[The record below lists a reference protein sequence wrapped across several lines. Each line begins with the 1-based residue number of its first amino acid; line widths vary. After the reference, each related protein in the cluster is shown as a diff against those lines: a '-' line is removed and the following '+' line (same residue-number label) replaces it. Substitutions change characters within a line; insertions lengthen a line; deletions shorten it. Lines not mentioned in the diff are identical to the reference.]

1 MRSSFAII
9 GAAALVAANPAP
21 APQNFDG
28 AQVAAIPVTITRGA
42 PVGVGPAQVT
52 GAYNKAVA
60 VATAEAAVAGAT
72 KAAAN
77 SKRNIEE
84 KRTLCLFLPM
94 FCKNK
99 TPKPADPPQPG
110 YDTGSG
116 YNVEPTP
123 NKPTMTQAPTAVVT
137 APSVTPTNV
146 VPSSCTPVDWT
157 NTWAFTSDP
166 ACPTAI
172 EVGTYCGFI
181 NPLDPCAPQP
191 AAYGPPTTPD
201 TPDAFKKNQVYH
213 DMAQKAKTPTG
224 YQQTFKD
231 LDASVNANS
240 YLAYKILESYDVAGC
255 AAYCDETE
263 LCEGFN
269 VYIERDPAWNPDQ
282 CSCQDPSSIAQY
294 KCSIFGSGVDKES
307 AVNTGET
314 RNDFEVV
321 IVGSNGYEKKDE
333 TPAPPTGWKN
343 PQNCDKKLH
352 DEPKYCLGQHS
363 FPGPF
368 DASLCAAYAAKQNLV
383 NVKAGLIS
391 TIINTITAM
400 FGYSPA
406 RCVQFQ
412 AAEITHNGAAWG
424 THCRLFTKQFQHQ
437 KASLDISVNAEWG
450 CKKSFTFDLQ
460 I

>member
-1 MRSSFAII
+1 
-9 GAAALVAANPAP
+9 
-21 APQNFDG
+21 
-28 AQVAAIPVTITRGA
+28 
-42 PVGVGPAQVT
+42 
-52 GAYNKAVA
+52 
-60 VATAEAAVAGAT
+60 
-72 KAAAN
+72 
-77 SKRNIEE
+77 
-84 KRTLCLFLPM
+84 
-94 FCKNK
+94 
-99 TPKPADPPQPG
+99 
-110 YDTGSG
+110 
-116 YNVEPTP
+116 
-123 NKPTMTQAPTAVVT
+123 
-137 APSVTPTNV
+137 
-146 VPSSCTPVDWT
+146 VDWT

-201 TPDAFKKNQVYH
+201 TPDAFKKNKVYH

-231 LDASVNANS
+231 LGASVNANS

-282 CSCQDPSSIAQY
+282 CSCQNPTSIAQY
-294 KCSIFGSGVDKES
+294 KCSIFGSGVDKEG

-321 IVGSNGYEKKDE
+321 IVGSNGYEKKE
-333 TPAPPTGWKN
+333 TTPAPPTGWKN

-352 DEPKYCLGQHS
+352 DEPKYCLGQQS

-391 TIINTITAM
+391 SIIKSISAL

-406 RCVQFQ
+406 KCVQFQ
-412 AAEITHNGAAWG
+412 AAEIMHNGAGWG
-424 THCRLFTKQFQHQ
+424 THCRLFTKQFEHK